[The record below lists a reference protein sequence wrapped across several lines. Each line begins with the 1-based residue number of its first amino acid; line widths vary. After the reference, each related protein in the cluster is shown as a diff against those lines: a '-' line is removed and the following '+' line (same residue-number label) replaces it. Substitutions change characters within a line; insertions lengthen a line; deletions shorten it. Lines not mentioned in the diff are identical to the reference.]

1 MEELGGKGMKRYLFG
16 RIFGIF
22 LAGIL
27 MIESSIPVFATE
39 ISTELQQVETVEEVE
54 QEEIAEVET
63 IKVKE
68 DEEAVQAESQN
79 TQQSEAEVATS
90 EAVSTES
97 QISTTEEESLEV
109 ETTDESEQSE
119 EVTQESTSE
128 AVTDETVED
137 ETEEETEITTEEI
150 VEQLPQTASFSMRVA
165 VTAPSQVSVIKKTA
179 TTAMILWETIEGYT
193 EYQIYRKSNTDADF
207 CVLDNKIIETTSNV
221 GAFLDTSCESG
232 KVYYYKICAVV
243 TSDGKVVSQGPFS
256 EEISNRV
263 DLQQIVLNKSEL
275 AMEKGEKEV
284 LSVSYAPSFAEG
296 MYKVTWTSSNEK
308 VATVEAGK
316 VIAVGAGTTVITAMA
331 GNKTATCEVTVSL
344 PLEGLVLSTDQLELA
359 KGEDAT
365 VSVRL
370 EPADTT
376 DAVEYQW
383 SSSDENVAIVV
394 ADKQDAHVARII
406 AKSEGNATITVSAG
420 GMKAE
425 CKVRVKLP
433 ITDLELS
440 DYKVQLLEN
449 DDCVDVEIKVDTLDK
464 IAYEIENPELV
475 KCELNEQVLTLKSQ
489 GVLGTT
495 KVYVTVGMQT
505 VELIV
510 EVVEERTQVDTSESF
525 VPVSDIEVS
534 VAWRKKG
541 EEVETKELPMI
552 LYLGDEVYSTATV
565 SAKVSPSNATNKQ
578 VSWEISDK
586 SVATVDKN
594 GVVTAVGIGRANI
607 TATAENGV
615 EEKITVI
622 VLPGERT
629 FDVEDSKITLY
640 CNENLPDK
648 IKNKRSYQV
657 VLPSDMTFEYRTS
670 NAEIATVDKNGQ
682 ITARKPGKAAIS
694 VIGVENGNVKTIQV
708 TVKKAIESIELP
720 LDEITV
726 IEGTQPEIAFK
737 VLPADASIDCLNTI
751 SIKASD
757 AKHIKIDSNW
767 TKGKPSGTFKFS
779 AIKKTDKEQTI
790 TITVGD
796 TNNTAIVKKEIK
808 VKVEPPVA
816 AQASSIKITGQNKMQ
831 SETSQQLG
839 IDLKDRSGNP
849 LNTSLMPIGYVSSDT
864 EIATVDAN
872 GKVTAH
878 KGGKA
883 TITAYVMNG
892 SNIKADYAI
901 TVEQRPTDIVFD
913 RSVYGVSK
921 AVNQAVV
928 VALKPIF
935 VPATTVNKNVTWAVS
950 EIRTVDGAPIEGAVA
965 DYFTVDANGRVTA
978 KAKATEGM
986 FAVITCTRK
995 SYAEDE
1001 NTVAGSVTIQVQP
1014 KKVTAVKFD
1023 KTALEVVGLQEHNL
1037 TFTTT
1042 YAKGY
1047 SEVEYEAF
1055 TSDAEIATATVK
1067 DGQVVLTPHKYG
1079 TVTVTLCA
1087 DHAITATCK
1096 VTIYPIA
1103 RGAVAAK
1110 ESTYLLQQAKYNSND
1125 SVQLEFVDAK
1135 KKTVKSELFSYES
1148 SNPDMVY
1155 VDEQGVAY
1163 ANALSNGKITDTNN
1177 QVTITATLKDD
1188 PDKRKVTTKVT
1199 VCTKEQIERMDVSY
1213 YATATAS
1220 AKDVYNMGGTILTDR
1235 GAGMVFSKNGQ
1246 QFALRVISYGVMNEK
1261 IANAQLI
1268 FTSSDTALANV
1279 TSQTIKTFTDSNNNK
1294 YQVWEAVV
1302 TVQQAGRFSIDI
1314 KAQDEKQYTRSIPFV
1329 AYSAKPILA
1338 SKDLGT
1344 INRNAEIVML
1354 QDQVDKKE
1362 SLASDKDFILLG
1374 SDGTE
1379 ITSVS
1384 VESAKVKM
1392 KASNKIETLPAKKFA
1407 IREIGDNTY
1416 RLYMLASEMDN
1427 VVDGTYT
1434 ISLKVKRTLLGTENE
1449 EPGYVEE
1456 KETTTASLDAT
1467 FKITSTV
1474 PKLNAARITL
1484 NTFIR
1489 GEAVKIPIDTKE
1501 TIESVSIAPGMMMEE
1516 ELDVFKYGKDWYAKI
1531 KDAAFDDWKK
1541 TSTSGVLYV
1550 KLKGYETPIA
1560 TNLSVTCKSVKP
1572 VVKQAEVPAIQLKM
1586 DAKSDV
1592 IQPTVT
1598 QPYVTLMDG
1607 SKQMWKDYTADRKP
1621 STTAQ
1626 VFNVDSQS
1634 DGKMIITFVDPSM
1647 KLRSQGATFTEK
1659 VLISKKEWRSPIEV
1673 SISVKAYNG
1682 ITVPTVGF
1690 EKTTLNINKTVK
1702 ETQAETK
1709 VKISHSNIVL
1719 KEGEWTISDTCKYMT
1734 VENNK
1739 IVWHQASE
1747 AFKVDYV
1754 GGTLKVSMREGM
1766 DVPNGTYRLTMTQ
1779 LWDEKLDEELVKNKK
1794 KPLSTAVLS
1803 IVVKQAEPKVTINM
1817 SGQLDLIHRS
1827 QSTLKGT
1834 IAVSNMNSQVQ
1845 KVRLVNDNKEF
1856 DNRFYCVRK
1865 DNTFTIYARSNA
1877 VLTTSRTT
1885 SKVEIIMSDGNVLYQ
1900 SISFTPTQSVPNV
1913 ITPANETIYK
1923 SSSNKTVSFNFN
1935 EKLAEGVRIAAIE
1948 ATSVPAGLKVQHING
1963 RLYVTLANKSLKQG
1977 KYMIKV
1983 DVYFKGAQAISG
1995 DSRGKAVSK
2004 TVYVEVKE

>member
-39 ISTELQQVETVEEVE
+39 ISTELQQVEAVEEVE

-68 DEEAVQAESQN
+68 DEEAAQTESQN

-97 QISTTEEESLEV
+97 QMSTTEDASLEV

-119 EVTQESTSE
+119 DVTQESTSE

-137 ETEEETEITTEEI
+137 ETEEETEITTEEM
-150 VEQLPQTASFSMRVA
+150 VEQLPQTASFSMRAA

-179 TTAMILWETIEGYT
+179 TTAMIFWETIEGYT
-193 EYQIYRKSNTDADF
+193 EYQIYRKSDTEADYR
-207 CVLDNKIIETTSNV
+207 VLDNKVIETTSNV

-243 TSDGKVVSQGPFS
+243 TSDGKVESQGPFS
-256 EEISNRV
+256 EEVSNRV

-275 AMEKGEKEV
+275 AMEKGEEEV

-316 VIAVGAGTTVITAMA
+316 VSAVGTGTTVITAMA

-370 EPADTT
+370 EPVDTT
-376 DAVEYQW
+376 DSVDYQW

-406 AKSEGNATITVSAG
+406 AKSEGNAIISVSAG

-433 ITDLELS
+433 ITDLALS

-449 DDCVDVEIKVDTLDK
+449 NDSVDVEIKVDTSDK
-464 IAYEIENPELV
+464 IAYEIDNPELV

-489 GVLGTT
+489 GVLGMT
-495 KVYVTVGMQT
+495 KVHVTVGMQT
-505 VELIV
+505 VELAV
-510 EVVEERTQVDTSESF
+510 EVVEERTQVDTNESF

-565 SAKVSPSNATNKQ
+565 SAKVSPANATNKQ
-578 VSWEISDK
+578 VGWEISDK
-586 SVATVDKN
+586 SVATVDEN
-594 GVVTAVGIGRANI
+594 GVVTAVGIGRTNI
-607 TATAENGV
+607 TATADNGL

-657 VLPSDMTFEYRTS
+657 VLPSDMTFEYRSS
-670 NAEIATVDKNGQ
+670 NEEIATVDENGQ
-682 ITARKPGKAAIS
+682 ITAHKPGKAAIS

-726 IEGTQPEIAFK
+726 IEGTKPEIAFK

-757 AKHIKIDSNW
+757 DEHIEIDSNW
-767 TKGKPSGTFKFS
+767 TKGKSSGTFKFS
-779 AIKKTDKEQTI
+779 AIKGTDKEQTI
-790 TITVGD
+790 TITAGD

-808 VKVEPPVA
+808 VKVKKSA

-839 IDLKDRSGNP
+839 VDLKDRSGNL

-864 EIATVDAN
+864 EIATVDEN

-950 EIRTVDGAPIEGAVA
+950 EIRTVDGALIEGAVA

-1001 NTVAGSVTIQVQP
+1001 NTVAGSVTVQVQP

-1023 KTALEVVGLQEHNL
+1023 KTALEVVGLKEQNL

-1067 DGQVVLTPHKYG
+1067 DGQAVLTPHKYG

-1087 DHAITATCK
+1087 DYAITATCK
-1096 VTIYPIA
+1096 VTIYPVA
-1103 RGAVAAK
+1103 RGTVVAK

-1135 KKTVKSELFSYES
+1135 KKTVDADLFSYKS

-1155 VDEQGVAY
+1155 VDENGVAY
-1163 ANALSNGKITDTNN
+1163 ANALSDGKVTPSSN
-1177 QVTITATLKDD
+1177 QVIITATLKDD

-1220 AKDVYNMGGTILTDR
+1220 AKDVHNMGGTTLTDR

-1261 IANAQLI
+1261 IENAQLR
-1268 FTSSDTALANV
+1268 FTSSDTALAKI

-1302 TVQQAGRFSIDI
+1302 TVQQSGRFSIDI
-1314 KAQDEKQYTRSIPFV
+1314 KALDQKQYTRSIPFV
-1329 AYSAKPILA
+1329 AYSAKPILV

-1344 INRNAEIVML
+1344 INRNAEIVMI

-1362 SLASDKDFILLG
+1362 SLASDKDFMLLG

-1501 TIESVSIAPGMMMEE
+1501 TIESVSIVPGMMMAE

-1531 KDAAFDDWKK
+1531 KDAAFDNWKK

-1560 TNLSVTCKSVKP
+1560 INLNVTCKSVKP
-1572 VVKQAEVPAIQLKM
+1572 VVKQAEVPSIQLEHSGK
-1586 DAKSDV
+1586 
-1592 IQPTVT
+1592 T
-1598 QPYVTLMDG
+1598 YVTLIDG
-1607 SKQMWKDYTADRKP
+1607 SKQLWKDYTADRKA

-1626 VFNVDSQS
+1626 VFNVESQA
-1634 DGKMIITFVDPSM
+1634 DGKTKITFVDPSM

-1709 VKISHSNIVL
+1709 VKISHSNVVL
-1719 KEGEWTISDTCKYMT
+1719 KEGEWKISDTCKYRA
-1734 VENNK
+1734 VEDK
-1739 IVWHQASE
+1739 KTVWHQASE
-1747 AFKVDYV
+1747 AFKVEYA
-1754 GGTLKVSMREGM
+1754 GGVLKVSLRDGV

-1794 KPLSTAVLS
+1794 QPLSTSALS
-1803 IVVKQAEPKVTINM
+1803 VVVKQAEPKVTINM
-1817 SGQLDLIHRS
+1817 SGQLDLVNRG

-1834 IAVSNMNSQVQ
+1834 ITVSNMNSVVQ
-1845 KVRLVNDNKEF
+1845 KVSLVNDK
-1856 DNRFYCVRK
+1856 DASKADSRFYCVRK
-1865 DNTFTIYARSNA
+1865 DNTFTIFARSNA
-1877 VLTTSRTT
+1877 ALTTSKTT
-1885 SKVEIIMSDGNVLYQ
+1885 CMVKVTMSDGNVLYQ
-1900 SISFTPTQSVPNV
+1900 SISITPKQSVPSV

-1923 SSSNKTVSFNFN
+1923 SSSAKTVNFNFY
-1935 EKLAEGVRIAAIE
+1935 EKLTEGVRIADIE
-1948 ATSVPAGLKVQHING
+1948 AASVPAGLKVQHING

-1977 KYMIKV
+1977 KYKIVV

-1995 DSRGKAVSK
+1995 ESRGKAVRK

>member
-68 DEEAVQAESQN
+68 DEEAAQAESQN

-97 QISTTEEESLEV
+97 QMPTTEDAALEV

-137 ETEEETEITTEEI
+137 ETEEETEITTEEM
-150 VEQLPQTASFSMRVA
+150 VEQLPQTASFSMRAA

-179 TTAMILWETIEGYT
+179 TTAMIFWETIEGYT
-193 EYQIYRKSNTDADF
+193 EYQIYRNSTTEADYR
-207 CVLDNKIIETTSNV
+207 VLDNKIIETTSNV
-221 GAFLDTSCESG
+221 GAFLDTSCENG

-243 TSDGKVVSQGPFS
+243 TSDGKVESQGPFS
-256 EEISNRV
+256 EEVSNRV

-316 VIAVGAGTTVITAMA
+316 VSAVGTGTTVITAMA

-359 KGEDAT
+359 KGEDTT

-376 DAVEYQW
+376 DSVEYQW

-406 AKSEGNATITVSAG
+406 AKSEGNATISVSAG
-420 GMKAE
+420 GMKEE

-440 DYKVQLLEN
+440 DYKVQLLEKN
-449 DDCVDVEIKVDTLDK
+449 DGVDVEIKVGTSDK
-464 IAYEIENPELV
+464 IEYEIDNPELV

-495 KVYVTVGMQT
+495 KVHVTVGMQT

-510 EVVEERTQVDTSESF
+510 EVVEERTQVDTSEGLI
-525 VPVSDIEVS
+525 PVSDIEVS

-565 SAKVSPSNATNKQ
+565 SAKVSPTNATNKQ
-578 VSWEISDK
+578 ISWEISDE
-586 SVATVDKN
+586 SVATVDEN
-594 GVVTAVGIGRANI
+594 GVVTAVGIGRTNI
-607 TATAENGV
+607 TATADNGL

-657 VLPSDMTFEYRTS
+657 VVPSDMAFEYRSS
-670 NAEIATVDKNGQ
+670 NEEIATVDVNGQ
-682 ITARKPGKAAIS
+682 ITAHKPGKAAIS

-726 IEGTQPEIAFK
+726 IEGTKPEIAFK

-767 TKGKPSGTFKFS
+767 TKGKASGTFKFS
-779 AIKKTDKEQTI
+779 AIKETDKEQTI

-808 VKVEPPVA
+808 VKVKKSAV
-816 AQASSIKITGQNKMQ
+816 QASSIKITGQNKMQ

-864 EIATVDAN
+864 EIATVDEN

-1001 NTVAGSVTIQVQP
+1001 NTVAGSVIVQVQP

-1023 KTALEVVGLQEHNL
+1023 KTALEVVGKEEHNL

-1087 DHAITATCK
+1087 DYAITAT
-1096 VTIYPIA
+1096 
-1103 RGAVAAK
+1103 
-1110 ESTYLLQQAKYNSND
+1110 
-1125 SVQLEFVDAK
+1125 
-1135 KKTVKSELFSYES
+1135 
-1148 SNPDMVY
+1148 
-1155 VDEQGVAY
+1155 
-1163 ANALSNGKITDTNN
+1163 
-1177 QVTITATLKDD
+1177 
-1188 PDKRKVTTKVT
+1188 
-1199 VCTKEQIERMDVSY
+1199 
-1213 YATATAS
+1213 
-1220 AKDVYNMGGTILTDR
+1220 
-1235 GAGMVFSKNGQ
+1235 
-1246 QFALRVISYGVMNEK
+1246 
-1261 IANAQLI
+1261 
-1268 FTSSDTALANV
+1268 
-1279 TSQTIKTFTDSNNNK
+1279 
-1294 YQVWEAVV
+1294 
-1302 TVQQAGRFSIDI
+1302 
-1314 KAQDEKQYTRSIPFV
+1314 
-1329 AYSAKPILA
+1329 
-1338 SKDLGT
+1338 
-1344 INRNAEIVML
+1344 
-1354 QDQVDKKE
+1354 
-1362 SLASDKDFILLG
+1362 
-1374 SDGTE
+1374 
-1379 ITSVS
+1379 
-1384 VESAKVKM
+1384 
-1392 KASNKIETLPAKKFA
+1392 
-1407 IREIGDNTY
+1407 
-1416 RLYMLASEMDN
+1416 
-1427 VVDGTYT
+1427 
-1434 ISLKVKRTLLGTENE
+1434 
-1449 EPGYVEE
+1449 
-1456 KETTTASLDAT
+1456 
-1467 FKITSTV
+1467 
-1474 PKLNAARITL
+1474 
-1484 NTFIR
+1484 
-1489 GEAVKIPIDTKE
+1489 
-1501 TIESVSIAPGMMMEE
+1501 
-1516 ELDVFKYGKDWYAKI
+1516 
-1531 KDAAFDDWKK
+1531 
-1541 TSTSGVLYV
+1541 
-1550 KLKGYETPIA
+1550 
-1560 TNLSVTCKSVKP
+1560 
-1572 VVKQAEVPAIQLKM
+1572 
-1586 DAKSDV
+1586 
-1592 IQPTVT
+1592 
-1598 QPYVTLMDG
+1598 
-1607 SKQMWKDYTADRKP
+1607 
-1621 STTAQ
+1621 
-1626 VFNVDSQS
+1626 
-1634 DGKMIITFVDPSM
+1634 
-1647 KLRSQGATFTEK
+1647 
-1659 VLISKKEWRSPIEV
+1659 
-1673 SISVKAYNG
+1673 
-1682 ITVPTVGF
+1682 
-1690 EKTTLNINKTVK
+1690 
-1702 ETQAETK
+1702 
-1709 VKISHSNIVL
+1709 
-1719 KEGEWTISDTCKYMT
+1719 
-1734 VENNK
+1734 
-1739 IVWHQASE
+1739 
-1747 AFKVDYV
+1747 
-1754 GGTLKVSMREGM
+1754 
-1766 DVPNGTYRLTMTQ
+1766 
-1779 LWDEKLDEELVKNKK
+1779 
-1794 KPLSTAVLS
+1794 
-1803 IVVKQAEPKVTINM
+1803 
-1817 SGQLDLIHRS
+1817 
-1827 QSTLKGT
+1827 
-1834 IAVSNMNSQVQ
+1834 
-1845 KVRLVNDNKEF
+1845 
-1856 DNRFYCVRK
+1856 
-1865 DNTFTIYARSNA
+1865 
-1877 VLTTSRTT
+1877 
-1885 SKVEIIMSDGNVLYQ
+1885 
-1900 SISFTPTQSVPNV
+1900 
-1913 ITPANETIYK
+1913 
-1923 SSSNKTVSFNFN
+1923 
-1935 EKLAEGVRIAAIE
+1935 
-1948 ATSVPAGLKVQHING
+1948 
-1963 RLYVTLANKSLKQG
+1963 
-1977 KYMIKV
+1977 
-1983 DVYFKGAQAISG
+1983 
-1995 DSRGKAVSK
+1995 
-2004 TVYVEVKE
+2004 

>member
-16 RIFGIF
+16 RVFGIF

-39 ISTELQQVETVEEVE
+39 ISTELQQVEAVEEVE
-54 QEEIAEVET
+54 QEEIAEIETVE
-63 IKVKE
+63 IEEKE
-68 DEEAVQAESQN
+68 ETVQVESQN

-90 EAVSTES
+90 ETVSTES
-97 QISTTEEESLEV
+97 QIPITEDVSLEA
-109 ETTDESEQSE
+109 ETTDESEQAE
-119 EVTQESTSE
+119 DVTQESTSE

-137 ETEEETEITTEEI
+137 ETEEETEITTEEM
-150 VEQLPQTASFSMRVA
+150 VEQLPQTASFSMRA
-165 VTAPSQVSVIKKTA
+165 AATAPSQVSVIKKTA
-179 TTAMILWETIEGYT
+179 TTAMIFWETIEGYT
-193 EYQIYRKSNTDADF
+193 EYQIYRKSNTEADY

-243 TSDGKVVSQGPFS
+243 TSDGKVESQGPFS
-256 EEISNRV
+256 EVVSNRV

-275 AMEKGEKEV
+275 AMEKGEEEV

-316 VIAVGAGTTVITAMA
+316 VIAVGTGTTVITAMA

-344 PLEGLVLSTDQLELA
+344 PLEGLVLSTDQLDLA

-370 EPADTT
+370 EPVDTT
-376 DAVEYQW
+376 DSVDYQW

-394 ADKQDAHVARII
+394 ADKQDVHVARII
-406 AKSEGNATITVSAG
+406 AKSEGNATISVSAG

-433 ITDLELS
+433 ITDLALS

-449 DDCVDVEIKVDTLDK
+449 NDSVDVEIKVDTSDK
-464 IAYEIENPELV
+464 IEYEIDNPELV

-495 KVYVTVGMQT
+495 KVHVTVGMQT

-510 EVVEERTQVDTSESF
+510 EVVEERTQVDTSEGLI
-525 VPVSDIEVS
+525 PVSDIEVS

-541 EEVETKELPMI
+541 EEVETKELPII

-565 SAKVSPSNATNKQ
+565 SAKVSPANATNKQ

-586 SVATVDKN
+586 SVATVDEN
-594 GVVTAVGIGRANI
+594 GVVTAVGIGRTNI
-607 TATAENGV
+607 TATADNGL

-657 VLPSDMTFEYRTS
+657 ELPSDMTFEYRSS
-670 NAEIATVDKNGQ
+670 NEEIATVDENGQ
-682 ITARKPGKAAIS
+682 ITAHKPGKAAIS

-757 AKHIKIDSNW
+757 DEHIKIDSNW

-779 AIKKTDKEQTI
+779 AIKGTDKEQTI
-790 TITVGD
+790 TITITAGD

-808 VKVEPPVA
+808 VKVKKSAV
-816 AQASSIKITGQNKMQ
+816 QASSIKITGQNKMQ

-864 EIATVDAN
+864 EIATVDEN

-950 EIRTVDGAPIEGAVA
+950 EIGTVDGAPIEGAVA

-986 FAVITCTRK
+986 FAVVTCTRK
-995 SYAEDE
+995 AYAEDE
-1001 NTVAGSVTIQVQP
+1001 NTVAGSVTVQVQP

-1023 KTALEVVGLQEHNL
+1023 KTALEVVGLKEQNL

-1087 DHAITATCK
+1087 DYAITATCK
-1096 VTIYPIA
+1096 VTIYPVA
-1103 RGAVAAK
+1103 RGTVVAK

-1135 KKTVKSELFSYES
+1135 KKTVEADLFSYKS

-1155 VDEQGVAY
+1155 VDEHGIAY
-1163 ANALSNGKITDTNN
+1163 ANALADGKVTPSNN

-1220 AKDVYNMGGTILTDR
+1220 AKDEYNMGGTTLTDR

-1261 IANAQLI
+1261 IANAQLT

-1279 TSQTIKTFTDSNNNK
+1279 TSLTEKKFTDSNNNN

-1344 INRNAEIVML
+1344 INRNAEIIML

-1474 PKLNAARITL
+1474 PKLNAAKITL

-1501 TIESVSIAPGMMMEE
+1501 TIESVSIDPEMMMAE
-1516 ELDVFKYGKDWYAKI
+1516 ELDIFKYGKDWYAKI

-1572 VVKQAEVPAIQLKM
+1572 VVKQAEVPSIQLEHSGK
-1586 DAKSDV
+1586 
-1592 IQPTVT
+1592 T
-1598 QPYVTLMDG
+1598 YVTLIDG
-1607 SKQMWKDYTADRKP
+1607 SKQLWKEYTANRKP

-1626 VFNVDSQS
+1626 VFDVKSQA
-1634 DGKMIITFVDPSM
+1634 DGKTIITFVDPSM

-1709 VKISHSNIVL
+1709 VKISHSNVVL
-1719 KEGEWTISDTCKYMT
+1719 KEGEWKISDTCKYRA
-1734 VENNK
+1734 VEDK
-1739 IVWHQASE
+1739 KTVWHQASE
-1747 AFKVDYV
+1747 AFKVEYA
-1754 GGTLKVSMREGM
+1754 GGVLKVSLRDGIN
-1766 DVPNGTYRLTMTQ
+1766 VPNGTYRLTMTQ
-1779 LWDEKLDEELVKNKK
+1779 LWDEKLDEKLVNNKK
-1794 KPLSTAVLS
+1794 QPLSTSALS
-1803 IVVKQAEPKVTINM
+1803 VVVKQAEPKVTINM
-1817 SGQLDLIHRS
+1817 SGQLDLINRG

-1834 IAVSNMNSQVQ
+1834 ITVSNMNSAVQ
-1845 KVRLVNDNKEF
+1845 KVSLVNDK
-1856 DNRFYCVRK
+1856 DASKADSRFYCVRK
-1865 DNTFTIYARSNA
+1865 DNTFTIFARSNA
-1877 VLTTSRTT
+1877 VLTTSKTT
-1885 SKVEIIMSDGNVLYQ
+1885 CMVKVTMSDGNVLYQ
-1900 SISFTPTQSVPNV
+1900 SISITPKQSVPSV
-1913 ITPANETIYK
+1913 ITPENETIYK
-1923 SSSNKTVSFNFN
+1923 SSSAKTVNFNFY
-1935 EKLAEGVRIAAIE
+1935 EKLTEGVRIADIE

-1977 KYMIKV
+1977 KYKIVV

-1995 DSRGKAVSK
+1995 ESRGKAVRK